1 MIIFKHHS
9 ESVILWVWKKNDPQP
24 LETWMGL
31 VGQLDP
37 ELLRR
42 AILVG
47 QEPQGDIEWMSL
59 NEGQVHLGLRGNRE
73 TRGNHSKDSDVALMA
88 RDACCVVLGHTER
101 VPQAH
106 QASSHMAQD
115 FTGTV
120 NLSEIFS
127 NEKGMVFSLRHE
139 ARVLLG
145 REPVSWNEIWEKCC
159 NHSELRNVPNFP
171 KLLFDDSYL
180 CFYCSHT
187 ILAGYHTVYVVP
199 HWY

>member
-1 MIIFKHHS
+1 M
-9 ESVILWVWKKNDPQP
+9 
-24 LETWMGL
+24 
-31 VGQLDP
+31 
-37 ELLRR
+37 RR

-73 TRGNHSKDSDVALMA
+73 TRGNHSKDSDVALIA

-145 REPVSWNEIWEKCC
+145 REPVSWNEI
-159 NHSELRNVPNFP
+159 
-171 KLLFDDSYL
+171 
-180 CFYCSHT
+180 
-187 ILAGYHTVYVVP
+187 
-199 HWY
+199 